1 MILKSA
7 QTTIILRLKTL
18 LIILVSI
25 TLFPIIIFFLAIT
38 AYITITITLL
48 VTLPI
53 TTTMPTLTMC
63 IITTMVSNMLH
74 IYYILIYH
82 TSVTFYLRGPYG
94 NRWMTSQWGC
104 QNQNRCQIDRS
115 YA

>member
-1 MILKSA
+1 M
-7 QTTIILRLKTL
+7 
-18 LIILVSI
+18 ILVSI
-25 TLFPIIIFFLAIT
+25 TLFPIIIFSLAIT

-48 VTLPI
+48 VTPPI

-82 TSVTFYLRGPYG
+82 TSVTFYLHGPYG
-94 NRWMTSQWGC
+94 S
-104 QNQNRCQIDRS
+104 
-115 YA
+115 